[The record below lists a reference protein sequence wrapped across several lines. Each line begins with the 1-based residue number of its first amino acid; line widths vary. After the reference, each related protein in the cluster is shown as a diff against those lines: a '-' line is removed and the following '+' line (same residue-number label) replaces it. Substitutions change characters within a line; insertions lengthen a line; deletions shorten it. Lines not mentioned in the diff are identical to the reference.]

1 MSHLKRRYEH
11 DWSSLKDT
19 LVDARIAH
27 GDCPDCGRSLEIAVS
42 NLLDCVAEVLVTTNQ
57 AAKADSRWPSGGTM
71 LPRIL
76 LSLMEDRLIARGH
89 DDEDD
94 DLVGSF
100 RYSQYLLATY
110 GP

>member
-1 MSHLKRRYEH
+1 MDYLKRQYEH

-19 LVDARIAH
+19 LADAKIAH

-57 AAKADSRWPSGGTM
+57 AAKADSRWPSGGVM
-71 LPRIL
+71 LPPIL
-76 LSLMEDRLIARGH
+76 LSLMEDRLIASG
-89 DDEDD
+89 DED
-94 DLVGSF
+94 LAAPF
-100 RYSQYLLATY
+100 RHALYLLATY